1 VYVDIVSGGMRGYG
15 ERTYH
20 LVVLFANL
28 LAREFGHPVVARVG
42 GGVGHEAWDDEG
54 HDECVCVYV

>member
-1 VYVDIVSGGMRGYG
+1 MRGYG